1 MEREKVPLIVFGAG
15 MFGKNSMKL
24 KGNRCGIAGVFWRAL
39 KRREAAGDLI
49 AVTIDEYKTSKV
61 CNACNN
67 DPLARMSELKG
78 CSVLVC
84 KACKTLWQRDI
95 NACKNM
101 LSISLSIWNGRG
113 RPSKYRRN

>member
-1 MEREKVPLIVFGAG
+1 MEARKVPNGKRESAYIVFGAG
-15 MFGKNSMKL
+15 MFGKNSIKL
-24 KGNRCGIAGVFWRAL
+24 KGNKCGVTGVSWRAV

-49 AVTIDEYKTSKV
+49 AVTIDEYNTSKV

-67 DPLARMSELKG
+67 DPLAKMSELKG
-78 CSVLVC
+78 CSVLIC
-84 KACKTLWQRDI
+84 

-101 LSISLSIWNGRG
+101 LSISLSIWDGRG

>member
-1 MEREKVPLIVFGAG
+1 MPLIVFGAG

-24 KGNRCGIAGVFWRAL
+24 KGNRCGVTGVFWRAV